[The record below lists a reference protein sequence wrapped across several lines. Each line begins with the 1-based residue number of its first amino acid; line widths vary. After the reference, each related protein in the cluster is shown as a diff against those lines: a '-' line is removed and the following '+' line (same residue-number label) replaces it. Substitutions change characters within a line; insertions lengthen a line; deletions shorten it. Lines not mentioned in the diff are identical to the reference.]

1 MADAHEPGRSACL
14 QRRSCLRRVRGRHR
28 QRDAHRAG
36 LRRRRPAPRGHRRH
50 REFRGIRETRE
61 GVRRGVQVPT
71 RSTKLS
77 YLNRPTKGLVVDVTR
92 HSSNLILALLCAA
105 QFMLILD
112 IAIVNVALPSM
123 QRTLGLSA
131 ENIQWVVGGYALTFG
146 GFLMLGGR
154 LADVVG
160 RRRMF
165 LTGLILFIGA
175 SMLGG
180 FSQSGG
186 MLIAARVI
194 QGFAGALVSPA
205 ALSLLTTTF
214 KEGRERN
221 RALGWWSAMA
231 AGGAS
236 AGLILGGLLT
246 QDLSWRFTLFV
257 SLPLGL
263 AAVLLSPVLPADAP
277 RREEKVNLDVPGAVS
292 LTGGV
297 LALAYGVTEASGQGF
312 ASMKVLIAPAFSA
325 WLLI

>member
-1 MADAHEPGRSACL
+1 MAHAREPGRSACL
-14 QRRSCLRRVRGRHR
+14 QRRACLCRVRGRHR
-28 QRDAHRAG
+28 QWDSHRAG
-36 LRRRRPAPRGHRRH
+36 LRRCRPAPRGHRRH
-50 REFRGIRETRE
+50 RAIRGIRGTRE
-61 GVRRGVQVPT
+61 SVRTPGVQVPT
-71 RSTKLS
+71 ASTRFS
-77 YLNRPTKGLVVDVTR
+77 YLNWPTKRLIIDVPR
-92 HSSNLILALLCAA
+92 HRSTLMLELLCAA

-123 QRTLGLSA
+123 QRALGLSA

-154 LADVVG
+154 LADAVG
-160 RRRMF
+160 RRKMF
-165 LTGLILFIGA
+165 LVGLVLFIAA

-186 MLIAARVI
+186 MLIAARAI

-221 RALGWWSAMA
+221 RALGVWSAMA

-246 QDLSWRFTLFV
+246 QELSWRFTLFV
-257 SLPLGL
+257 NVPLGL
-263 AAVLLSPVLPADAP
+263 AAVVLSPVLAADA
-277 RREEKVNLDVPGAVS
+277 
-292 LTGGV
+292 
-297 LALAYGVTEASGQGF
+297 ALQVTTVTVGVTWPACLTACILGLVSGVIESN
-312 ASMKVLIAPAFSA
+312 A
-325 WLLI
+325 